1 MRETVGS
8 QTALYH
14 KCDEFP
20 PLQFE
25 EPEAEAWLF
34 VTVTALQLQSSGS
47 QLVGRDP
54 FGGEWL
60 FHRGCSI
67 RKVVD

>member
-8 QTALYH
+8 QIALYH

-20 PLQFE
+20 PLQLE
-25 EPEAEAWLF
+25 DPEAEAWLF
-34 VTVTALQLQSSGS
+34 VTVTAATEQWFST
-47 QLVGRDP
+47 VGRDP

-60 FHRGCSI
+60 FHRVCSV